1 MDSLEIEREADLTTF
16 HGDRFGIDLQVDCPH
31 DSEQWVTTTGGV
43 DSSELPNLTKSQKG
57 AIAEEEAGPQFL
69 EDRGLEIEYLDDAQ
83 TPGFDIVA
91 YDNTA
96 DEYHIIEAKFKSDS
110 GNVSNSSAWFDR
122 PDKGP
127 QMTNEWVD
135 ATIEEMIDSGNEDLT
150 QLGEELERARIDG
163 RTNDELVIVQNDEQN
178 ELTVLET
185 LVEGDMDIDR
195 VHLVK
200 LEEVIE

>member
-91 YDNTA
+91 SDG
-96 DEYHIIEAKFKSDS
+96 DEYYIVEAKFKSNS
-110 GNVSNSSAWFDR
+110 GSVSNSSTWFDR

-127 QMTNEWVD
+127 QMTDEWID
-135 ATIEEMIDSGNEDLT
+135 ATIQKMQDSDDNEIRE
-150 QLGEELERARIDG
+150 LG
-163 RTNDELVIVQNDEQN
+163 DELRLAEDQDRTQHELVVVQNKEQN
-178 ELTVLET
+178 ELTVLSN
-185 LVEGDMDIDR
+185 LREGDMEIDR
-195 VHLVK
+195 VHMVK
-200 LEEVIE
+200 LEQVIE